1 MDFLLSSQ
9 PIFLLIFK
17 NNIVVP
23 SIQAIY
29 LGEDDNR
36 ESFLNDTSVDQ
47 PMLIYH
53 HPETLAVRGHC
64 TYTFSFYASSHFFEQ
79 NQTDLPM
86 IFTILVSVIF
96 IATSMTFCMYDAFV
110 RRRNAKVLD
119 AAAESNAIIS
129 SLFPTNVRGRLF
141 EEAKQKAQLTKKGKK
156 TGQAAAK
163 SQLKNMIT
171 NGNMDTATKCDVDD
185 LIYAGK
191 PIADLFPETTILFA
205 DIAGFT
211 AWSSVR
217 EPSQVFILLE
227 TLYHA
232 FDEVAKSRRVFKVET
247 VVSVACPD
255 DFCFFPF
262 SLDSSHKHEM
272 VNRETAT
279 WPLPDC
285 RIRAKTTRWP
295 CAALPVSV

>member
-1 MDFLLSSQ
+1 
-9 PIFLLIFK
+9 
-17 NNIVVP
+17 
-23 SIQAIY
+23 
-29 LGEDDNR
+29 
-36 ESFLNDTSVDQ
+36 
-47 PMLIYH
+47 
-53 HPETLAVRGHC
+53 
-64 TYTFSFYASSHFFEQ
+64 
-79 NQTDLPM
+79 
-86 IFTILVSVIF
+86 
-96 IATSMTFCMYDAFV
+96 MYDAFV

-141 EEAKQKAQLTKKGKK
+141 EEAKQKAQLTRKNKK

-171 NGNMDTATKCDVDD
+171 NGNMDTGARSEVDD

-255 DFCFFPF
+255 VFFFF
-262 SLDSSHKHEM
+262 SYLVRFLSQTIHLIGRLLRGRYRVAGS
-272 VNRETAT
+272 A
-279 WPLPDC
+279 
-285 RIRAKTTRWP
+285 
-295 CAALPVSV
+295 